1 MKKNN
6 IETEVRSF
14 ISSLQY
20 KKLLSFF
27 KKSAKF
33 LGQENQET
41 YYFSGPND
49 LRIQK
54 TDNTAKLWLKG
65 GKLHQK
71 SREDIVVRCQKDDFE
86 NLENLLLKLGY
97 KPEIKWFRKRNNFLW
112 QGITISLDF
121 TKGYGYIIE
130 LEKMGDKKSA
140 KKDYKILLAKI
151 AELKVELT
159 PKAEFD
165 KKFAYY
171 KKNWKKLI

>member
-6 IETEVRSF
+6 VETEIRSF
-14 ISSLQY
+14 ITLLQY
-20 KKLLSFF
+20 KRLTSFF

-33 LGQENQET
+33 LSLENQET
-41 YYFSGPND
+41 HYFSGSQD
-49 LRIQK
+49 LRIQR
-54 TDNTAKLWLKG
+54 TDDTAKLWLKG

-86 NLENLLLKLGY
+86 NLETLLSRLGY
-97 KPEIKWFRKRNNFLW
+97 NPEIKWFRKRNNFLW
-112 QGITISLDF
+112 KGITVSLDY

-130 LEKMGDKKSA
+130 LEKMGDEKSA
-140 KKDYKILLAKI
+140 QNDYRILLAKM
-151 AELKVELT
+151 AELGVELT

-171 KKNWKKLI
+171 KKNWRKLI

>member
-14 ISSLQY
+14 ISPLQY
-20 KKLLSFF
+20 KKLNSFF

-33 LGQENQET
+33 LSLENQET
-41 YYFSGPND
+41 HYFSGPND

-54 TDNTAKLWLKG
+54 TDDIAKLWLKG

-112 QGITISLDF
+112 QGITVSLDF

-140 KKDYKILLAKI
+140 KKNYDLLLYNLNKL
-151 AELKVELT
+151 EVELT
-159 PKAEFD
+159 PKEVFD
-165 KKFAYY
+165 KRFAYY
-171 KKNWKKLI
+171 KKNWRKLI